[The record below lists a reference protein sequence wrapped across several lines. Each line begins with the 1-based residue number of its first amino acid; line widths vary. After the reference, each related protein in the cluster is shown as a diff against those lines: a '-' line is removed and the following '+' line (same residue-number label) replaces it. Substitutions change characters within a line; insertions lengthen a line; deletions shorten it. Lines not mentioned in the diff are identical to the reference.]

1 MVHRK
6 MRRVAVRRHTMMKLT
21 MFLFSLLFM
30 ATAAKNVDPHGVES
44 FAAAKLGSPDYKAP
58 VMPDEKDSF
67 ESAFDGWS
75 TFQLTRRGL
84 SAMNRRGML
93 SKRQRRNDDDDDDGG
108 GRCLDRLRL
117 VLNPTVLTNLGA
129 GHELCAMFDESSQWT
144 IVLPEEGLGYELVVP
159 FPAYGFASLVSHN
172 ERLQPKQ
179 PKGNKTGGKAVT
191 CEQ

>member
-21 MFLFSLLFM
+21 MFLFSLLFV
-30 ATAAKNVDPHGVES
+30 ATAAKNVDPHGVEA
-44 FAAAKLGSPDYKAP
+44 FAAAKLGSPDYKAS

-93 SKRQRRNDDDDDDGG
+93 SLKNDDDDDGAGAGAGG
-108 GRCLDRLRL
+108 GVKDQ
-117 VLNPTVLTNLGA
+117 PYSTEKQATVG
-129 GHELCAMFDESSQWT
+129 
-144 IVLPEEGLGYELVVP
+144 P
-159 FPAYGFASLVSHN
+159 
-172 ERLQPKQ
+172 
-179 PKGNKTGGKAVT
+179 
-191 CEQ
+191 

>member
-1 MVHRK
+1 MTLACPQH
-6 MRRVAVRRHTMMKLT
+6 AP
-21 MFLFSLLFM
+21 LLSE
-30 ATAAKNVDPHGVES
+30 V
-44 FAAAKLGSPDYKAP
+44 
-58 VMPDEKDSF
+58 
-67 ESAFDGWS
+67 
-75 TFQLTRRGL
+75 
-84 SAMNRRGML
+84 
-93 SKRQRRNDDDDDDGG
+93 DDDG

-191 CEQ
+191 CDR